1 MKLNTCCQ
9 PSNAAELR
17 FKQTSER
24 DTPQKRRVVF
34 GRCLSVWDSVFQG
47 AKLLLVSVSRKHLKK
62 KNFPPSFQDIS
73 TQTHQLFQNSV
84 LQLSH
89 QKIAK
94 NAEMHFLIS
103 FQEMCDLSAL
113 ALVRVDENGV
123 GRMMVKGPSCLE
135 KWMVY
140 VASVIVLFGKISS
153 LMNGVCLS
161 TWGVPSGRLTTCWG
175 VWDDHPPKATLRLG
189 DLTKILCSGSTPQGI
204 TQHIK
209 TSNMLDDWE
218 LWCGL
223 SGILVVTPFLVWLQ
237 GSSLE
242 SHLCTSWIEYI
253 YIYIYI

>member
-1 MKLNTCCQ
+1 
-9 PSNAAELR
+9 
-17 FKQTSER
+17 
-24 DTPQKRRVVF
+24 
-34 GRCLSVWDSVFQG
+34 
-47 AKLLLVSVSRKHLKK
+47 
-62 KNFPPSFQDIS
+62 
-73 TQTHQLFQNSV
+73 
-84 LQLSH
+84 
-89 QKIAK
+89 
-94 NAEMHFLIS
+94 MHFLIS